1 MPPPVLLWIS
11 PAQRLFLFPLFR
23 AWLYCADQEVSHI
36 TALFESHG
44 NTPGRP
50 GCPRVYTHPS
60 TVFLHTRY
68 LTRLPS
74 KATDIVV
81 RDHANSVMPQRLA
94 ADQHSSLVQLLARF
108 ILAASVDVAL
118 ISFSGPLIH
127 PVKWNFADLSRM
139 SFVDGNCII
148 RAVTVNVRALVN
160 ELPDLFIG
168 LRVLHRLVLCHTT
181 SPRLSPRPESSKQ
194 IDPGQ
199 LVPAATR

>member
-1 MPPPVLLWIS
+1 MQHCDWSSDVCSSDLVLLWIS
-11 PAQRLFLFPLFR
+11 PAQRLFLLPLFR
-23 AWLYCADQEVSHI
+23 AWLYYADQEVSHI
-36 TALFESHG
+36 PALFESHG

-118 ISFSGPLIH
+118 ISFSGSLIH
-127 PVKWNFADLSRM
+127 PVKWNFTDLSRM
-139 SFVDGNCII
+139 SLDRKSTRLNSSH
-148 RAVTVNVRALVN
+148 NVASRM
-160 ELPDLFIG
+160 P
-168 LRVLHRLVLCHTT
+168 
-181 SPRLSPRPESSKQ
+181 SS
-194 IDPGQ
+194 
-199 LVPAATR
+199 A